1 MVWVIVFIVISWIV
15 GMGSLGIGRSV
26 VRRGCPSTYF
36 AASFIQTRSKGQ
48 TRHSLK
54 GLGETG
60 GTFVVNVV
68 LEAEQHCVGTRHRDA
83 LSSPLSNPSL
93 ECQSTH
99 ESAD

>member
-1 MVWVIVFIVISWIV
+1 MVWVIVFIVISRIV

-26 VRRGCPSTYF
+26 LVE
-36 AASFIQTRSKGQ
+36 AAFRPISLPHSY
-48 TRHSLK
+48 RHGPRAKPDIPQK

-60 GTFVVNVV
+60 GAFVVNVV
-68 LEAEQHCVGTRHRDA
+68 LRAEQHCVGTDA
-83 LSSPLSNPSL
+83 LSSSLSNPSL